1 MMLRGIA
8 VMALVL
14 ASGLAQAA
22 DAGVEHLNGFL
33 QGIRSM
39 QAQFSQQTY
48 DTKGKAVQTLSGEM
62 KVKRPG
68 YFRWETLKPTRQL
81 IVTKGSTVWVY
92 DPELE
97 QATQQKLDRQV
108 SNTPALLLSGDNKQV
123 DAAFAVTE
131 DAGNK
136 GESVFTLR
144 PKSKDAVFETLRV
157 SFKGGQLLAMNLL
170 DSLGQRTEIHF
181 EQIKLNGS
189 LADSLFEFTPP
200 KGVDVINQ

>member
-1 MMLRGIA
+1 MLRGIA

-14 ASGLAQAA
+14 ACGVARA
-22 DAGVEHLNGFL
+22 DAGVDHLNSLL

-48 DTKGKAVQTLSGEM
+48 DTKGKAVQTLSGVM

-68 YFRWETLKPTRQL
+68 YFRWETLSPSKQL

-97 QATQQKLDRQV
+97 QATQQKLDKQV
-108 SNTPALLLSGDNKQV
+108 GNTPALLLSGDNKQL

-131 DAGNK
+131 DTASA

-144 PKSKDAVFETLRV
+144 PKAKDAVFETLRV
-157 SFKGGQLLAMNLL
+157 KFQAGQLSAMNLL

-181 EQIKLNGS
+181 EQVKQNVS

-200 KGVDVINQ
+200 KGVDVISQ